1 MTQDRRRWVWVILAI
16 LPLILLA
23 LRLFLASAYF
33 DLHPNPA
40 KKVIVVFRNDDIQE
54 FSGSATER
62 RFLQL
67 FVENGIPQTYALVP
81 FKKNLEK
88 ENDLVSLLRNQQTK
102 GLAEI
107 ALHGYAHENLAGK
120 RRSEFAGKPLEEQL
134 EKIRS
139 GKAYLE
145 RIFLREIVTFI
156 PPFNSYDQNTLRAIA
171 KSGIKVLSSSHFFSV
186 PNPHPLQVANL
197 NFLLTDPASYIDL
210 ASGHGADL
218 SIFIVYYHSYMEE
231 IYSSDDYFG
240 KATRLIRV
248 IRQHRNIEI
257 DTLGNVALRHADYF
271 KKRVAID
278 AWSAKTSVLLSFF
291 KQPVLV
297 DRLSKLYHCGE
308 EEVSL
313 FIVMGLLYVSG
324 LLFLGGFVLGF
335 PVAFVCNSL
344 RMSRAWNRRTL
355 IVLTALWFILTIVM
369 IADPRFG
376 IIDMS
381 LGTLSAGLLLHLFIR
396 IPQRQKDRFD
406 HGRI

>member
-1 MTQDRRRWVWVILAI
+1 MNQEARRRTWVILSI
-16 LPLILLA
+16 LALILLA
-23 LRLFLASAYF
+23 LRLFLASTYF

-40 KKVIVVFRNDDIQE
+40 KKVVVVFRNDDIQE

-81 FKKNLEK
+81 FKKDLEK
-88 ENDLVSLLRNQQTK
+88 QGDLLSLLKDQQAR

-107 ALHGYAHENLAGK
+107 ALHGYTHENHAGK
-120 RRSEFAGKPLEEQL
+120 RRSEFSGRPFEEQL

-156 PPFNSYDQNTLRAIA
+156 PPFNSYDQDTLRAIA
-171 KSGIKVLSSSHFFSV
+171 QNGIKVLSSSHFFSV
-186 PNPHPLQVANL
+186 PNPYPLQVANL
-197 NFLLTDPASYIDL
+197 NFLLTDPASYVEL
-210 ASGHGADL
+210 ASGYGGDL

-231 IYSSDDYFG
+231 IYRSDDYFG
-240 KATRLIRV
+240 KATRLIQV
-248 IRQHRNIEI
+248 IRQHRNIEV

-271 KKRVAID
+271 KKRVALD

-291 KQPVLV
+291 KQPVLL

-344 RMSRAWNRRTL
+344 RMSGAWNRRIL
-355 IVLTALWFILTIVM
+355 IVLTASWTILLIVM

-381 LGTLSAGLLLHLFIR
+381 LGPLSAGLLLHLFIR
-396 IPQRQKDRFD
+396 IPY
-406 HGRI
+406 RIE